1 MSRSLQTRQGA
12 TPPGETRRSAYIP
25 SPLIQ
30 ECPQSVASGYTHW
43 MTTTAHNLKPGYYWY
58 TMDKDPLAIIHIHED
73 GGATLMGTDFRM
85 APEGVANMIQQGE
98 SFFWIEPPAKA

>member
-1 MSRSLQTRQGA
+1 
-12 TPPGETRRSAYIP
+12 
-25 SPLIQ
+25 
-30 ECPQSVASGYTHW
+30 
-43 MTTTAHNLKPGYYWY
+43 
-58 TMDKDPLAIIHIHED
+58 MDKDPLAIIHIHED